1 VNKTKKNPF
10 VYWLLL
16 YLLALSFQATTFL
29 SGLYL
34 LAETIR
40 NGNRWVAFAI
50 VVVANILFLLS
61 TSFLNQKMS
70 VGILGSSMQ
79 KLRSSRF
86 TAAFLTVVV
95 ASLLSALLIYAI
107 DERIYPTLASTPYG
121 PLAALLVSLGGVL
134 EFIFTYYL
142 FQGQGISR
150 L

>member
-40 NGNRWVAFAI
+40 NGNRWIAFLL
-50 VVVANILFLLS
+50 VVASNILFLFLLS
-61 TSFLNQKMS
+61 LLNRKMA
-70 VGILGSSMQ
+70 VGSLGSSMQ
-79 KLRSSRF
+79 KFRTSRF
-86 TAAFLTVVV
+86 SGAFLSVTV
-95 ASLLSALLIYAI
+95 ASLLSALLVYAVDNIIYSSVSNI
-107 DERIYPTLASTPYG
+107 PYG
-121 PLAALLVSLGGVL
+121 PLAALLVGLGALL

>member
-1 VNKTKKNPF
+1 
-10 VYWLLL
+10 LLL
-16 YLLALSFQATTFL
+16 
-29 SGLYL
+29 
-34 LAETIR
+34 
-40 NGNRWVAFAI
+40 AI
-50 VVVANILFLLS
+50 
-61 TSFLNQKMS
+61 SFLNKKMS
-70 VGILGSSMQ
+70 EGLLGSAMQ
-79 KLRSSRF
+79 KIRTSRF
-86 TAAFLTVVV
+86 TAAFLTVMI